1 MTVNIYT
8 TEDSMKVLE
17 KSLKLIDLPDDYIY
31 YFALFLIRKENDGG
45 VTIVRRLM
53 DFESPFITH
62 KAAENCK
69 IVIRKNYWDGAYD
82 AELMRDHV
90 SLNILYIQTLSD
102 VERGWVVAT
111 NDIKEQLSTLQ
122 ATGNKF
128 DYMNAVKNL
137 PSYGCIQF
145 SNVLCDFPEASCMT
159 TVIVGNQEL
168 GLRTKIGDKIQ
179 ETKFK
184 VTRMRCWRVTTI
196 LKDDVKKT
204 RDRDGNCYT
213 YELSFEYLMAKNSL
227 KWIKLTTEQ
236 AMIISV
242 CLQVRILCLYCV
254 INVNLTNLCF
264 QSMVDELVNQKS
276 GYDVNSVQSHLSS
289 SHQLDFIRRDENSN
303 NGRLTDSVSDS
314 SLVSF

>member
-1 MTVNIYT
+1 MNYFLVGQDPVLSKSNLLRTFLLNAQQESAFIESYETNLDIYLMNGYRMTVNIYT

-17 KSLKLIDLPDDYIY
+17 KSLKLIDLPDEYIY

-82 AELMRDHV
+82 SDLMRDRV

-122 ATGNKF
+122 ATGNKK

-227 KWIKLTTEQ
+227 KWVKLTTEQ

-242 CLQVRILCLYCV
+242 CLQVRILCSYCV

-264 QSMVDELVNQKS
+264 
-276 GYDVNSVQSHLSS
+276 
-289 SHQLDFIRRDENSN
+289 
-303 NGRLTDSVSDS
+303 
-314 SLVSF
+314 